1 MTFSAVVFIDSARW
15 AQPFSHCRK
24 AIEINL
30 LWWFAGS
37 ARGLHY
43 LSRIQYQRREAT
55 QGFREVDTQTLLRAK
70 PSKDGDAE
78 LRGYREP
85 MRLAMLAGPPAH
97 QNWRFFF
104 DPNCSGSATQ

>member
-15 AQPFSHCRK
+15 AQAFSHCRN
-24 AIEINL
+24 AIEINV
-30 LWWFAGS
+30 LWWFAES

-43 LSRIQYQRREAT
+43 LGRIQYQRREAT
-55 QGFREVDTQTLLRAK
+55 QGIREVDTQTLLRAK

-85 MRLAMLAGPPAH
+85 MRPAMLAGPPAH
-97 QNWRFFF
+97 QKLVVFF
-104 DPNCSGSATQ
+104 